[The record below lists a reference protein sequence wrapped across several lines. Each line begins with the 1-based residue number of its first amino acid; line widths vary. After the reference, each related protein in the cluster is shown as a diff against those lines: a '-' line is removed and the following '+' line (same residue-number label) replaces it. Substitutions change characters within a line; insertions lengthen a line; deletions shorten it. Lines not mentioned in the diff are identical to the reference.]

1 VETLG
6 LSGRFREDE
15 HPIVAVWYVSVF
27 WYVKWYVCPTITYDN
42 RTVGML
48 ADGMNEK
55 MEWFVLKYWNCI
67 NSRG

>member
-1 VETLG
+1 
-6 LSGRFREDE
+6 
-15 HPIVAVWYVSVF
+15 
-27 WYVKWYVCPTITYDN
+27 VKWYVCPTITYDN
-42 RTVGML
+42 RTDGML